1 MGELLTCDDPAGW
14 DAFVSRASDASLL
27 QSWAWGSLKSRHGWK
42 AVTRYLWSE
51 SGGTQGAISVL
62 RRPLPGGLSLHYA
75 PRGPVLNGR
84 LDEWPGFWQA
94 LRERLGKEG
103 GTILKVDPEWSSPS
117 EAAALEAVG
126 GRTSRL
132 PIQNQATMLVD
143 ITGGD
148 AAFARLK
155 ESTRRNIRL
164 GEKNGVTV
172 EASEATAAMDIFY
185 TLLQETGNREN
196 FVVRPRA
203 YYQDLLALFRE
214 RGQVAV
220 YLARHGG
227 RPLSGAVMLFFGRK
241 LIYLFG
247 GSTSAGREVKPTY
260 LMHWRAIE
268 DGQRRGCTE
277 YDMWGVPLNPNP
289 EHAGYGYYT
298 FKSRFNGAVVR
309 FVGLYDLPVN
319 RATALTAR
327 LVERFVRSGQPEF
340 V

>member
-1 MGELLTCDDPAGW
+1 
-14 DAFVSRASDASLL
+14 
-27 QSWAWGSLKSRHGWK
+27 
-42 AVTRYLWSE
+42 
-51 SGGTQGAISVL
+51 
-62 RRPLPGGLSLHYA
+62 
-75 PRGPVLNGR
+75 
-84 LDEWPGFWQA
+84 
-94 LRERLGKEG
+94 
-103 GTILKVDPEWSSPS
+103 
-117 EAAALEAVG
+117 
-126 GRTSRL
+126 
-132 PIQNQATMLVD
+132 MLVD

-185 TLLQETGNREN
+185 TLLQETGEREN

-298 FKSRFNGAVVR
+298 FKSRFNGTVVR

>member
-51 SGGTQGAISVL
+51 SGGTQGGISVL

-126 GRTSRL
+126 GRPSRL

-143 ITGGD
+143 ITGS
-148 AAFARLK
+148 AAA
-155 ESTRRNIRL
+155 
-164 GEKNGVTV
+164 
-172 EASEATAAMDIFY
+172 
-185 TLLQETGNREN
+185 
-196 FVVRPRA
+196 
-203 YYQDLLALFRE
+203 
-214 RGQVAV
+214 
-220 YLARHGG
+220 
-227 RPLSGAVMLFFGRK
+227 GRK
-241 LIYLFG
+241 
-247 GSTSAGREVKPTY
+247 VKPTY

-277 YDMWGVPLNPNP
+277 YDMWGVPLDPNP

-298 FKSRFNGAVVR
+298 FKSRFNGTVVR